1 MYQPFLWE
9 IDAAA
14 NSAEKIYGKEFT
26 RIRRIDELAKAAGR
40 LIQKEIQSLT
50 R

>member
-1 MYQPFLWE
+1 MGN
-9 IDAAA
+9 DAAA
-14 NSAEKIYGKEFT
+14 NSAEMIYGKEFT

>member
-1 MYQPFLWE
+1 MMRRPIAQ
-9 IDAAA
+9 
-14 NSAEKIYGKEFT
+14 EKIYGKEFT

>member
-1 MYQPFLWE
+1 MMRRPIAQK
-9 IDAAA
+9 
-14 NSAEKIYGKEFT
+14 KIYGKEFT

-40 LIQKEIQSLT
+40 LIQKRFS